1 MYTQQT
7 FMGIDISKTQLD
19 VASRPAGS
27 AAHFANTEDGIAACV
42 AWGRPQTPEL
52 IVVEATGGWERALVA
67 ALMLAQPPVSV
78 INPRQGHDFAK
89 ATGQLAKTDR
99 LDAAMLAQFA
109 EAVRPTPRPPKPDAL
124 RDLEALVM
132 RRHQLIELRTMEA
145 QRTATAPR
153 RIQASLTA
161 HLTWLTEQLAGL
173 DADIQA
179 AIEASPV
186 WQATAGLL
194 QSVPGIGP
202 TTTAMLL
209 SRLPELGTLDR
220 RRIAALV
227 GVAPFARDSGRF
239 RGRRAVWGGRP
250 EVRAVL
256 YMSTLSAIR
265 WNPVIQTYYQRL
277 RAAGKAAKVAIT
289 ACMRKLLTMLNAMLA
304 HKTSWKADFHKK
316 SVSPS

>member
-1 MYTQQT
+1 MCTSHT
-7 FMGIDISKTQLD
+7 FSGIDISKTHLD
-19 VASRPAGS
+19 VAIRPTGAT
-27 AAHFANTEDGIAACV
+27 AQFANTEAGIAACV
-42 AWGRPQTPEL
+42 AWVTAQTPEL
-52 IVVEATGGWERALVA
+52 IVVEATGGWERAVVV
-67 ALMLAQPPVSV
+67 ALMLAQIPVSV

-124 RDLEALVM
+124 RDLEALVL
-132 RRHQLIELRTMEA
+132 RRHQLVELRTMEA
-145 QRTATAPR
+145 QRAATAPR
-153 RIQASLTA
+153 RIQASLSA
-161 HLTWLTEQLAGL
+161 HLTWLTDQLASL
-173 DADIQA
+173 DAEIQA
-179 AIEASPV
+179 VIEASPA
-186 WQATAGLL
+186 WQATADLL

-202 TTTAMLL
+202 TTTAMLV

-250 EVRAVL
+250 EVRATL

-265 WNPVIQTYYQRL
+265 WNPVIQAYYHRL

-289 ACMRKLLTMLNAMLA
+289 ACMRKLLTILNAMLQ
-304 HKTSWKADFHKK
+304 HKTPWNADSGKK
-316 SVSPS
+316 LPATS

>member
-1 MYTQQT
+1 MSLSNI
-7 FMGIDISKTQLD
+7 FIGIDISKTQLD
-19 VASRPAGS
+19 AASRPSG
-27 AAHFANTEDGIAACV
+27 AHAQFANTDDGIAACV
-42 AWGRPQTPEL
+42 AWVAGQTPERL
-52 IVVEATGGWERALVA
+52 VVEATGGWERAVVT
-67 ALMLAQPPVSV
+67 ALMLAQVPVAV

-109 EAVRPTPRPPKPDAL
+109 EAVRPTPRPPKSDAL

-132 RRHQLIELRTMEA
+132 RRHQLVELRTMET
-145 QRTATAPR
+145 QRATTAPPR
-153 RIQASLTA
+153 VQASLSA
-161 HLTWLTEQLAGL
+161 HVTWLDEQLASI
-173 DADIQA
+173 DAEIQT

-186 WQATAGLL
+186 WQATAEVL
-194 QSVPGIGP
+194 QSVPGVGP

-250 EVRAVL
+250 EVRATL

-304 HKTSWKADFHKK
+304 HKTRWDANFCQK
-316 SVSPS
+316 SASSS